1 MATKQRSKP
10 SQKLSVS
17 GEVSDGAYD
26 DVPTKAETLEDIGDG
41 YDFVM
46 SGGKGQ
52 PIDEMHREIAEE
64 LARENLAHDADIR
77 L

>member
-17 GEVSDGAYD
+17 GEVSDGAHD

-41 YDFVM
+41 YYFVM

-52 PIDEMHREIAEE
+52 PIDETHREIAEE